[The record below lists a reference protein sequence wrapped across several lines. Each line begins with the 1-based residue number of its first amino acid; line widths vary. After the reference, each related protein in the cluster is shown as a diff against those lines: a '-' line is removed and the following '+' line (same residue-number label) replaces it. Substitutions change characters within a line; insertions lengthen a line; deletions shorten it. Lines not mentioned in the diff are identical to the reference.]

1 MIISPTFDV
10 WNCEKIMHFPE
21 NGKACKLV
29 RLQGL
34 GERCR
39 ALMGPQAF
47 DLRNMKDLKRCKRC
61 KASHVKIAAKSPN
74 VCRVVKLWLCRPCQ
88 LAFSLPSSCT
98 SGTKGPDLMS
108 TGGTQQA
115 KLSHLVWQETRAAM
129 VQPKGPTDDTD
140 PFWQASPSRQIST
153 CSSANPS
160 NTNCLDSVRNYS
172 FCSSPLRS
180 SAWSIC
186 RMSCR
191 NMQKIS
197 FHFHMDIF
205 STAEEFSLLK
215 NVPRMQKN
223 T

>member
-1 MIISPTFDV
+1 
-10 WNCEKIMHFPE
+10 MHFLE

-172 FCSSPLRS
+172 FVVRPYDLPHEAFVECH
-180 SAWSIC
+180 AEIC
-186 RMSCR
+186 RKYLSISTWTYFQR
-191 NMQKIS
+191 RKS
-197 FHFHMDIF
+197 FHFWRTCRGCKKINKSVMSHD
-205 STAEEFSLLK
+205 
-215 NVPRMQKN
+215 
-223 T
+223 